1 MVDDKLKQYA
11 TPRQIE
17 ILEAI
22 ERTGSQRA
30 AAKELGLARGTIF
43 NLVQSAKK
51 RAAKSGHSPEHDMTH
66 TVPDGFLVKGVS
78 TMYAKDGSIAAQW
91 VKSAVDRERQEAIMR
106 EAFAAMAEALPRV
119 VPSPEPKGEF
129 DSKLMACY
137 PIGDPHIGM
146 YAWKEEMNGNPDESY
161 DVKIAERLHCAA
173 MDHLVE
179 SAPNCEEAVVI
190 NLGDMFHYDNL
201 DAETSRSGHRLSA
214 DGRYAKMARVVVK
227 VMRQCIESALKKH
240 KRVRVINA
248 IGNHDD
254 TGSMM
259 LSICLAN
266 VYENEP
272 RVVVDATPS
281 AFHYFRH
288 GKTLVGI
295 HHGNGA
301 KPDRLPGVMAADR
314 AKDWGESEF
323 RYWWIG
329 HWHNQTLKDYSGV
342 SVESFRTLAAKDDY
356 AFSNGYRA
364 PRDMKCI
371 ILHSEYGEVSRNTV
385 NPKMLEHLM

>member
-1 MVDDKLKQYA
+1 MVDEKLKQYA
-11 TPRQIE
+11 TPRQLQ

-22 ERTGSQRA
+22 ELEGSQRG
-30 AAKELGLARGTIF
+30 AAKVLGIARGTIF
-43 NLVQSAKK
+43 NTLKSVKK

-78 TMYAKDGSIAAQW
+78 TMYKKDGSIAAQW
-91 VKSAVDRERQEAIMR
+91 VKSAIDRERQEAIMR
-106 EAFAAMAEALPRV
+106 EAFEAMAEALPKV
-119 VPSPEPKGEF
+119 SSIPEPDGVF

-146 YAWKEEMNGNPDESY
+146 YAWSEETGDSW
-161 DVKIAERLHCAA
+161 DVKIAEKLHCAA
-173 MDHLVE
+173 MAHLVE
-179 SAPNCEEAVVI
+179 SAPNTEVATII

-201 DAETSRSGHRLSA
+201 EAETSRSGHRLSA
-214 DGRYAKMARVVVK
+214 DGRYAKMARIVVK
-227 VMRQCIESALKKH
+227 VMRQCIETALTKH
-240 KRVRVINA
+240 KRVHVINA

-254 TGSMM
+254 TGAMM

-272 RVVVDATPS
+272 RVTVDTSPS

-288 GKTLVGI
+288 GKTFVGI
-295 HHGNGA
+295 HHGNGTKA
-301 KPDRLPGVMAADR
+301 DRLPGVMAADR

-329 HWHNQTLKDYSGV
+329 HWHNQTLKDYAGV

-356 AFSNGYRA
+356 AHSNGYRA
-364 PRDMKCI
+364 GRDMKCI
-371 ILHSEYGEVSRNTV
+371 VLHSEYGEVARNTV
-385 NPKMLEHLM
+385 NPAMVAHLV